1 MKSTIKL
8 AHMNKDKK
16 DIIGTEL
23 EVWKNTES
31 NFSEFK
37 QLNDEILSQINL
49 IHQGG
54 GPIAIQKQHNKKR
67 MTCRERVKYL
77 IDSGESFF
85 EIGTFAAF
93 DMYQEYGNIAS
104 AAVVTGIGKIK
115 NQECMIIAND
125 ATVKAGAYFEI
136 TLKKTLRAQ
145 EIAIQ
150 NEIPIVY
157 LVDSAGV
164 FLPMQDHVFPDENH
178 FGKIFYNN
186 AKISAKGITQIA
198 CVMGPCV
205 AGGAYLPVMC
215 DKYIIVEGASMFL
228 AGPALVKAAIGQDID
243 QDTLGGA
250 KTHSAISGIADYN
263 EKDDISAIDRIR
275 VILSNINL
283 PKSNLFI
290 KSSFEPPLFKI
301 SDLNYIFN
309 PKQHSVY
316 DMKEIIARIVDG
328 SIFSE
333 FKKDYGQTIIC
344 GNASIYGYKIGIVA
358 NQKLIIKNN
367 EGQMQLGGVVY
378 SDSADKAARF
388 VMNCNQDKVPILFI
402 HDVNGFMV
410 GKDAEWGGIA
420 KDGAKLV
427 NAVSNSTVP
436 KISLVVGG
444 SYGAGNYA
452 MSGWSFNSN
461 FLFTWP
467 SAKIAVMGA
476 EQAAKTLTSIKTA
489 KMSNLSEEKKDEI
502 FNEIKDSYDKQSDPR
517 YAAARLWSD
526 EIILPNQTREKLSY
540 ALSVISNIKS
550 IEKPNYGVLQV

>member
-1 MKSTIKL
+1 MTEK
-8 AHMNKDKK
+8 NK
-16 DIIGTEL
+16 DIIGRDIE
-23 EVWKNTES
+23 EIKNS
-31 NFSEFK
+31 DDNFSEFNL
-37 QLNDEILSQINL
+37 LNAHITEKRSL

-54 GPIAIQKQHNKKR
+54 GPIAVQKQHDKQR
-67 MTCRERVKYL
+67 MTCRERIKYL
-77 IDSGESFF
+77 LDPGTDFF
-85 EIGTFAAF
+85 EIGTFAAYN
-93 DMYQEYGNIAS
+93 MYLEYGNIAS
-104 AAVVTGIGKIK
+104 AGLVTGIGKIYEK
-115 NQECMIIAND
+115 DCMIIAND

-150 NEIPIVY
+150 NNIPIIY

-164 FLPMQDHVFPDENH
+164 FLPLQDHVFPDENH

-186 AKISAKGITQIA
+186 AKISSYGIAQIA

-228 AGPALVKAAIGQDID
+228 AGPALVKAAIGQEID

-250 KTHSAISGIADYN
+250 TTHSTISGIADFH

-275 VILSNINL
+275 TVVNNININKL
-283 PKSNLFI
+283 NIFNKNKSYL
-290 KSSFEPPLFKI
+290 KPRYKASE
-301 SDLNYIFN
+301 LNMIFN
-309 PKQHSVY
+309 PIKLNPY
-316 DMKEIIARIVDG
+316 DMNDIISRIVDD
-328 SIFSE
+328 SSFYQYKE
-333 FKKDYGQTIIC
+333 NYGKTIIC
-344 GNASIYGYKIGIVA
+344 GNASIGGIKLGIVA
-358 NQKLIIKNN
+358 NQKTHIKTENS
-367 EGQMQLGGVVY
+367 GIQLGGVVY

-388 VMNCNQDKVPILFI
+388 IMNCNQDKIPILFI

-436 KISLVVGG
+436 KITLVIGG

-452 MSGWSFNSN
+452 LSGRSYNPN
-461 FLFTWP
+461 FLFSWP

-476 EQAAKTLTSIKTA
+476 DQAAKTLTQIKTA
-489 KMSNLSEEKKDEI
+489 KMGNLSEEKKNEI
-502 FNEIKDSYDKQSDPR
+502 YNEIKDEYLKQSEST
-517 YAAARLWSD
+517 YAAARLWID
-526 EIILPNQTREKLSY
+526 EIILPSETRDKLIY
-540 ALSVISNIKS
+540 TLDIINNIKS
-550 IEKPNYGVLQV
+550 IDKPNYGVLQV

>member
-1 MKSTIKL
+1 MIEK
-8 AHMNKDKK
+8 NK
-16 DIIGTEL
+16 DIIG
-23 EVWKNTES
+23 KNIDDIKNADD
-31 NFSEFK
+31 NFSEFNL
-37 QLNDEILSQINL
+37 LNSHISDKRSL

-54 GPIAIQKQHNKKR
+54 GPIAIQKQHDKQR
-67 MTCRERVKYL
+67 MTCRERIKYL
-77 IDSGESFF
+77 LDPGTDFF
-85 EIGTFAAF
+85 EIGTFAAY
-93 DMYQEYGNIAS
+93 DMYLEYGNIAS
-104 AAVVTGIGKIK
+104 AGIVTGIGKINK
-115 NQECMIIAND
+115 KDCMIIAND

-150 NEIPIVY
+150 NNISIIY

-164 FLPMQDHVFPDENH
+164 FLPLQDHVFPDENH

-186 AKISAKGITQIA
+186 AKISSSGLAQIA

-228 AGPALVKAAIGQDID
+228 AGPALVKAAIGQEID

-250 KTHSAISGIADYN
+250 TTHSTISGIADYH
-263 EKDDISAIDRIR
+263 EKDDVSAIDRIR
-275 VILSNINL
+275 TVIDNINIDKKNIFNKNKNYL
-283 PKSNLFI
+283 KPRYKAS
-290 KSSFEPPLFKI
+290 E
-301 SDLNYIFN
+301 LNMIFN
-309 PKQHSVY
+309 PIKQTPY
-316 DMKEIIARIVDG
+316 DMNDIISRIVDD
-328 SIFSE
+328 SSFYQY
-333 FKKDYGQTIIC
+333 KKNYGRTIIC
-344 GNASIYGYKIGIVA
+344 GNASIGGIKLGIVA
-358 NQKLIIKNN
+358 NQKTHIKTQNS
-367 EGQMQLGGVVY
+367 GIQLGGVVY

-388 VMNCNQDKVPILFI
+388 IMNCNQDKIPILFI

-436 KISLVVGG
+436 KISLVIGG

-452 MSGWSFNSN
+452 MSGRSYNPN
-461 FLFTWP
+461 FLFSWP

-476 EQAAKTLTSIKTA
+476 DQAAKTLTQIKTA
-489 KMSNLSEEKKDEI
+489 KMGNLSEEKKNEI
-502 FNEIKDSYDKQSDPR
+502 YNEIKKEYLKQSEST
-517 YAAARLWSD
+517 YAAARLWID
-526 EIILPNQTREKLSY
+526 EIILPSETRDKLIY
-540 ALSVISNIKS
+540 TLDIINNIKS

>member
-1 MKSTIKL
+1 
-8 AHMNKDKK
+8 MNKDNLDK
-16 DIIGTEL
+16 IGTEITT
-23 EVWKNTES
+23 WKNSES
-31 NFSEFK
+31 NFKEFK
-37 QLNDEILSQINL
+37 KLNNEIADQVKL

-54 GPIAIQKQHNKKR
+54 GPVAIQKQHNKKR
-67 MTCRERVKYL
+67 MTCRERIKYL
-77 IDSGESFF
+77 LDSGEVFF

-93 DMYQEYGNIAS
+93 NMYEEYGNIAS
-104 AAVVTGIGKIK
+104 GGIVTGIGKINK
-115 NQECMIIAND
+115 QECMIIAND

-150 NEIPIVY
+150 NEIPIIY

-164 FLPMQDHVFPDENH
+164 FLPLQDHVFPDENH

-186 AKISAKGITQIA
+186 AKISSKGITQIA

-215 DKYIIVEGASMFL
+215 DKYVIIEGASMFL
-228 AGPALVKAAIGQDID
+228 AGPALVKAAIGQEID

-250 KTHSAISGIADYN
+250 NTHSAISGIADYN
-263 EKDDISAIDRIR
+263 EKDDISGIDRIR
-275 VILSNINL
+275 NILSNINL
-283 PKSNLFI
+283 NKNQIFSKNKSI
-290 KSSFEPPLFKI
+290 EPPLFKS
-301 SDLNYIFN
+301 SDLNYVFN
-309 PKQHSVY
+309 PNQHSIY
-316 DMKEIIARIVDG
+316 DVKEIISRIVDG

-333 FKKDYGQTIIC
+333 FKKDYGKTIVC
-344 GNASIYGYKIGIVA
+344 GNAAISGYKIGIVA

-388 VMNCNQDKVPILFI
+388 VMNCNQDKIPILFI

-436 KISLVVGG
+436 KISLVTGG

-452 MSGWSFNSN
+452 MSGRSFNSN

-467 SAKIAVMGA
+467 SAKIAVMGS

-489 KMSNLSEEKKDEI
+489 KMSNLSEEKKEEI
-502 FNEIKDSYDKQSDPR
+502 FNEIKASYDKQSDAR
-517 YAAARLWSD
+517 YAAARMWTD
-526 EIILPNQTREKLSY
+526 EIIFPDETRNKISY
-540 ALSVISNIKS
+540 ALSIISNIKS
-550 IEKPNYGVLQV
+550 INKPNYGVLQV